1 MSVILFVLTTLLWQ
15 RYDSEVKQYS
25 ELQQTLM
32 QQQATQAARDIS
44 SQVNDFRNQMS
55 AISLDASWLSNL
67 NKFQKLDTLQENMR
81 DRLKLYF
88 PSMYAFSIASE
99 EGEHLGGDVDLFIG
113 DVCQADIV
121 HLASIFKPQVPYFDY
136 LPYIHA
142 KDGAYHFDV
151 MIPILVEGQKLVF
164 FMSFKANILSRIL
177 KAHVISEHESF
188 LVRTDLPDLIEVT
201 TEHVR
206 DTLNRSFKLTENEL
220 KEVGATALVDHT
232 RWKVVV
238 LENQKVMKAFE
249 EERRLDSA
257 MLFSVLFVFW
267 LTVLWLG
274 LHHEARRSH
283 LVSKLNHQTLH
294 DALTGV
300 ANRRKLTQEML
311 FALDDARFQ
320 KQCSALLYM
329 DLNDFKSI
337 NDKLGHDKGDD
348 LLQQFALRLKGL
360 TRLHDVV
367 ARLGGDEFVVL
378 LKGLGSC
385 QEEVEVALTEAL
397 HRFEVGLSDDY
408 ALEGVQERV
417 ICTPSIGSVIID
429 DKDLDIDNLLKLA
442 DKEMYRVKNEQKEIV
457 KES

>member
-1 MSVILFVLTTLLWQ
+1 MSVILLVLTILLWQ
-15 RYDSEVKQYS
+15 RYTSEVKQYS
-25 ELQQTLM
+25 ELQETLM
-32 QQQATQAARDIS
+32 QQQATQAAKDIS
-44 SQVNDFRNQMS
+44 TQVNYFRNQMS
-55 AISLDASWLSNL
+55 AISLDTSWLSNL
-67 NKFQKLDTLQENMR
+67 PKFQNLDSLQENMR

-88 PSMYAFSIASE
+88 PSMYAFSIANE
-99 EGEHLGGDVDLFIG
+99 MGEHLGGDVDLFIG
-113 DVCQADIV
+113 DVCQSDIT
-121 HLASIFKPQVPYFDY
+121 HLASIFTPEVPYFDY
-136 LPYIHA
+136 EPYIHA

-177 KAHVISEHESF
+177 KDHVISEHETF
-188 LVRTDLPDLIEVT
+188 LVRKDVPDLIEVT

-206 DTLNRSFKLTENEL
+206 DTLKRSYKLTPEEL
-220 KEVGATALVDHT
+220 KTVGATALVDHS

-249 EERRLDSA
+249 EERLLDSV

-274 LHHEARRSH
+274 LHHETRRSH

-320 KQCSALLYM
+320 KQWSALLYM
-329 DLNDFKSI
+329 DLNGFKSI

-348 LLQQFALRLKGL
+348 LLQQFAQRLKGL
-360 TRLHDVV
+360 TRQHDVV

-378 LKGLGSC
+378 LKGLGSY
-385 QEEVEVALTEAL
+385 QEEVEGALTEAL
-397 HRFEVGLSDDY
+397 HRFEVGLNDDY
-408 ALEGVQERV
+408 MLEGVKDSV
-417 ICTPSIGSVIID
+417 VCIPSIGSVIID
-429 DKDLDIDNLLKLA
+429 EKNLDISDLLKSA
-442 DKEMYRVKNEQKEIV
+442 DKAMYRVKNKQKQGL
-457 KES
+457 

>member
-1 MSVILFVLTTLLWQ
+1 MSLILLVLTALLWQ

-25 ELQQTLM
+25 ELQRTLM
-32 QQQATQAARDIS
+32 QQQANQAAKDIR
-44 SQVNDFRNQMS
+44 SQVNYFRNQMS
-55 AISLDASWLSNL
+55 AISLDTSWLSNL
-67 NKFQKLDTLQENMR
+67 SKFQSLDTLQENMR
-81 DRLKLYF
+81 NRLKLYF
-88 PSMYAFSIASE
+88 PSMHAFSIANE
-99 EGEHLGGDVDLFIG
+99 VGEHLGGDLEFFIG
-113 DVCQADIV
+113 EVCQADITN
-121 HLASIFKPQVPYFDY
+121 LASMFTPQVPYFDY
-136 LPYIHA
+136 QPYIHA
-142 KDGAYHFDV
+142 KEGAYHFDV
-151 MIPILVEGQKLVF
+151 MIPIFVEDQKLVF
-164 FMSFKANILSRIL
+164 FMSFKANVLSRIL
-177 KAHVISEHESF
+177 KDHVISKHESF
-188 LVRTDLPDLIEVT
+188 LVRKDLPDLIEVT

-206 DTLNRSFKLTENEL
+206 DALNRPFKLTEQEL
-220 KEVGATALVDHT
+220 TQIGASALVDHT

-238 LENQKVMKAFE
+238 LENQKVMEAFKDD
-249 EERRLDSA
+249 RRLDFA

-274 LHHEARRSH
+274 LHHETRRSH

-311 FALDDARFQ
+311 FALDDARFK
-320 KQCSALLYM
+320 KQCSVLLYM
-329 DLNDFKSI
+329 DLNGFKSI
-337 NDKLGHDKGDD
+337 NDNLGHDKGDE
-348 LLQQFALRLKGL
+348 LLQQFVQRLKGL
-360 TRLHDVV
+360 TRQHDVV

-385 QEEVEVALTEAL
+385 QEEVELALTEAL

-417 ICTPSIGSVIID
+417 ICIPSIGGVIID
-429 DKDLDIDNLLKLA
+429 GKNLDIDDLLKLA